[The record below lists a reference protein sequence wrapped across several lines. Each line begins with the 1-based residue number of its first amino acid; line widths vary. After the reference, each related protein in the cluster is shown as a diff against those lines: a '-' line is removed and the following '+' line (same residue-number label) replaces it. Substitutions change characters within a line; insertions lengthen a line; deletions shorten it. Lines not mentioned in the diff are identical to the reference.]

1 MWRAMR
7 RAERRLLAGAA
18 LTLLAAAALPALAQ
32 DRPESILPPGFDK
45 PAPPSPP
52 APDVAPTSPANTA
65 APDTSPVDSA
75 IVASNSLTPA
85 ELGPVAP
92 PPPPPAEY
100 PAGIRRDP
108 QDAGVLDSQALG
120 LGASPWG
127 RASGKF
133 LEVMMRRMDT
143 PLASRWMHIGLRN
156 ALMVRGPAPADIDPA
171 DFAAERGWLLLRL
184 GEADAPR
191 LLVSSIDTI
200 RFTPKMTQV
209 AVQTALAV
217 SDPSGLCAI
226 EDQLGP
232 VERRIVPLV
241 RAMCESLSGSAET
254 AAADIEQARRR
265 GSLGG
270 IDLALADKVVGAGA
284 DTARAV
290 TIEWQPVTGLNAWRF
305 GLASATGL
313 LPPDRLLSKAGPT
326 LRAWLARSPMFPAT
340 ARLDA
345 ARTAAALGVL
355 GSDAY
360 GDLYAAAYDAT
371 DPDELGQSDAWKLR
385 QAYAGKDPKAR
396 LDAMRFLWGKG
407 DPGSEARTAAQV
419 LTARAA
425 TLVAPDAELQDDA
438 PDLIASMLAAGFD
451 TSAGRWK
458 AAVDRMDDAQA
469 DRCWAMLVLGLAD
482 VSGLDLGRSRIES
495 FADRDQ
501 SKGHQRTA
509 LLVAGLAGLGRID
522 GAMVARL
529 NNSYELGLGG
539 TTHWTRLIDGAGA
552 RRQAGTVTV
561 LAASGLQGRAFAY
574 VPSRYQYHGITALH
588 RVGLDFLARMV
599 AAEALART

>member
-1 MWRAMR
+1 MQRAD
-7 RAERRLLAGAA
+7 RRLLAGAA

-45 PAPPSPP
+45 PAPSAPP
-52 APDVAPTSPANTA
+52 APDVAPASPATTA
-65 APDTSPVDSA
+65 AADTSPVDSA
-75 IVASNSLTPA
+75 VVSTNSLTPA
-85 ELGPVAP
+85 ELGPGAL

-100 PAGIRRDP
+100 PASIRRDP
-108 QDAGVLDSQALG
+108 QDAGVLDGPAIG
-120 LGASPWG
+120 LGAAPWG
-127 RASGKF
+127 GARGKF
-133 LEVMMRRMDT
+133 LEVMMRRMTT

-156 ALMVRGPAPADIDPA
+156 ALMVRGAAPGDVMPV
-171 DFAAERGWLLLRL
+171 DFAAERAWLLLRL
-184 GEADAPR
+184 GEADAAR
-191 LLVSSIDTI
+191 LLVSSIDSD
-200 RFTPKMTQV
+200 RFTPKMVQV
-209 AVQTALAV
+209 AGQSALAV
-217 SDPSGLCAI
+217 GDPSGLCAI
-226 EDQLGP
+226 ESQLAKL
-232 VERRIVPLV
+232 ERRTAPLV

-305 GLASATGL
+305 GLSSATGL
-313 LPPDRLLSKAGPT
+313 LPPERLLAKASPT
-326 LRAWLARSPMFPAT
+326 LRAWLARSPMFPAS
-340 ARLDA
+340 ARLDP

-371 DPDELGQSDAWKLR
+371 DPDDLGQSDAWKLR
-385 QAYAGKDPKAR
+385 LAYAGKDPKAR
-396 LDAMRFLWGKG
+396 LDAMRSLWGKG
-407 DPGSEARTAAQV
+407 APGSEERTAAQV

-438 PDLIASMLAAGFD
+438 PDLIAAMLAAGFD
-451 TSAGRWK
+451 SKAARWK
-458 AAVDRMDDAQA
+458 AAVDRMDDVQG

-482 VSGLDLGRSRIES
+482 VGGLDLGRGRIED

-501 SKGHQRTA
+501 SPGHQRTA

-522 GAMVARL
+522 PGLVTRL

-539 TTHWTRLIDGAGA
+539 TTHWTRLIDGAGV
-552 RRQAGTVTV
+552 RRQAGTATV
-561 LAASGLQGRAFAY
+561 LAASGLQGRAFAS
-574 VPSRYQYHGITALH
+574 VPARYQYHGITALH